1 MGESENPQQ
10 IDRTPLNHS
19 HDLFLESV
27 VDELFLFNE
36 LGPLIKNKSF
46 QLHGQMWN
54 LVTNLPYPL

>member
-19 HDLFLESV
+19 HDLFVESV

-36 LGPLIKNKSF
+36 LGPLIEKKVSNSMGKC
-46 QLHGQMWN
+46 GIW
-54 LVTNLPYPL
+54 

>member
-19 HDLFLESV
+19 HDLFVESV

-36 LGPLIKNKSF
+36 LGPLKLKKKFPTPWANVES
-46 QLHGQMWN
+46 G
-54 LVTNLPYPL
+54 